1 MTAGSLALLL
11 LLGLKPACTRLTAP
25 LKLSICEEPW
35 CCVLSPWEI
44 RLVTSSNLYL
54 CVTSE
59 LPGEHGNPFIPVLV
73 PSLGKVSIK
82 SVMHSFCCS
91 SGTLHR
97 RCRITRFTRCFIA
110 ADTAFLHNL
119 LHSSPVS
126 IKEQKPS
133 SASAGH
139 VTDPLT
145 LFSLNS
151 WVTLISYKSLRPLCL
166 LFQGLSA

>member
-1 MTAGSLALLL
+1 MALVLLL
-11 LLGLKPACTRLTAP
+11 VLNPACTQLTAS
-25 LKLSICEEPW
+25 LKLSICEEWW

-54 CVTSE
+54 CMTSK
-59 LPGEHGNPFIPVLV
+59 LPGEHSNPFIPVLM

-97 RCRITRFTRCFIA
+97 RRRITRFIPCSIT
-110 ADTAFLHNL
+110 ADTVFLHSL
-119 LHSSPVS
+119 PHFSPVS
-126 IKEQKPS
+126 VKEQKPL

-151 WVTLISYKSLRPLCL
+151 LVTLISYRSLRPLCL
-166 LFQGLSA
+166 LFQGLSV